1 MFLEQVLFCTL
12 SEEQKDLYKAFIQSP
27 EVESIVN
34 GKQHVLS
41 GIDVLRKV
49 QRFSRVLF
57 PTDMSYQICNHPD
70 LLQSTDECQNYGE
83 ADRSGKLKVTLEV
96 LKLWKEAGDKALVFT
111 QTQMMLDILEFHLQQ
126 LGYMYYR
133 MDGCTSVRH
142 RDQYIKSFN
151 SDRSV
156 FAFLLTT
163 KVGGLGVNLTGANRV
178 LLYDPDWNPSVDVQ
192 ARERAWRIGQERE
205 VTIYRL
211 ITSGTIEEKIYQRQM
226 FKQLLTDK
234 VLKQAT
240 QKRLFS
246 SKRIRDLFTMDDKNS
261 TETETLL
268 QKSAFQKGDSI
279 LERLLENG
287 GVRSALDQKAVE
299 DSHEKEGRDPIS
311 YQATIE
317 AEEAL
322 GRIQTA
328 GEKRSRFGV
337 HLPTWTGRNGAA
349 GAPPCLSRALEFGLR
364 IPDAQRPG
372 VCALKAPT
380 SSQVLKKL
388 QMRRSMTEP
397 KPQETVDEAAPVHEP
412 LPSKSLHHA
421 SPIIARRQ
429 GRDRGDEVEGDDVEH
444 LQGVSEAEQREWRQL
459 VVEFFVQRGRV
470 VQSDQLNTL
479 AKRIPHQKR
488 LAFRSLVQQLAK
500 RISGTRRWVLHPHV

>member
-1 MFLEQVLFCTL
+1 MSYAKYSASVVCPTL
-12 SEEQKDLYKAFIQSP
+12 DL
-27 EVESIVN
+27 
-34 GKQHVLS
+34 
-41 GIDVLRKV
+41 
-49 QRFSRVLF
+49 
-57 PTDMSYQICNHPD
+57 SYQICNHPD
-70 LLQSTDECQNYGE
+70 LLQSTDDLQNYGE

-96 LKLWKEAGDKALVFT
+96 LKLWKEEGDKALVFT

-142 RDQYIKSFN
+142 RDQYIRSFN
-151 SDRSV
+151 SDRTV

-234 VLKQAT
+234 VLKHAT

-268 QKSAFQKGDSI
+268 RGSAFQKGDFI

-322 GRIQTA
+322 DRMQTA
-328 GEKRSRFGV
+328 GEQRSRFGV

-364 IPDAQRPG
+364 VPDAQGPG
-372 VCALKAPT
+372 ICALAAPS

-388 QMRRSMTEP
+388 QMRRTMNEP
-397 KPQETVDEAAPVHEP
+397 KSQETTDEETPPVHEP
-412 LPSKSLHHA
+412 LPSKDLPVA
-421 SPIIARRQ
+421 SPTIARRQ
-429 GRDRGDEVEGDDVEH
+429 RPDRRDEADGDDVEH
-444 LQGVSEAEQREWRQL
+444 LQGVSETEQKEWREL
-459 VVEFFVQRGRV
+459 VVEFFIQRGRV

-479 AKRIPHQKR
+479 AKRIPQQKR

-500 RISGTRRWVLHPHV
+500 KISGSRRWVLHPHV